1 MDHAKSLI
9 DLFIDQWD
17 RVKLKKRHG
26 LAKLIAWQ
34 KRAKLSIQ
42 PGSNSVKWLYR
53 SSSIEGPAN
62 YSHSSFEDSQI
73 FEDAVRVNFVVFS

>member
-34 KRAKLSIQ
+34 KRAKLFIQ
-42 PGSNSVKWLYR
+42 PFNQAQILSNDYIGLVL
-53 SSSIEGPAN
+53 
-62 YSHSSFEDSQI
+62 
-73 FEDAVRVNFVVFS
+73 